1 MEDDNTFFANL
12 ADNVNRNKSKT
23 DYMRRQSS
31 EIGQNENTPVS
42 RVDEFGNDAIIEQSV
57 EETQKESMSVLM
69 EQHDNAEQFDN
80 DIFFKQLKPQ

>member
-1 MEDDNTFFANL
+1 LEDDNTFFANL

-42 RVDEFGNDAIIEQSV
+42 RVDEFGNDAIIE
-57 EETQKESMSVLM
+57 
-69 EQHDNAEQFDN
+69 
-80 DIFFKQLKPQ
+80 